1 MSDLLDDQ
9 YIKIGKPT
17 PWRDGSGR
25 VSFCIQFRYAMELR
39 LNFQSRMEEWLK
51 AHAGSPHSM
60 TFDFNQGDPFWTVV
74 VQEEDATIF
83 ILRFSKVIS

>member
-25 VSFCIQFRYAMELR
+25 VSFCVQFRYAMELR

-51 AHAGSPHSM
+51 DRTSSPH
-60 TFDFNQGDPFWTVV
+60 TVRFDFNQGDPFWTIVL
-74 VQEEDATIF
+74 QEGDVTIF
-83 ILRFSKVIS
+83 LLRFSSVIS

>member
-9 YIKIGKPT
+9 FIKIGKPT

-25 VSFCIQFRYAMELR
+25 VSFCVQFRYAMELR

-51 AHAGSPHSM
+51 DHTSSPHTVM
-60 TFDFNQGDPFWTVV
+60 FDFNQGDPFWTIVL
-74 VQEEDATIF
+74 QEGDVTIF
-83 ILRFSKVIS
+83 LLRFSSVIS